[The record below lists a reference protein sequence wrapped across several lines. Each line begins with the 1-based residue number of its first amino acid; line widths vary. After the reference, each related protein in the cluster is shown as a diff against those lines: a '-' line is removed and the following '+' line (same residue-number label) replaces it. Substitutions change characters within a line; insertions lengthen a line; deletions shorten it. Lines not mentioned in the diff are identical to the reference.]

1 MSFATGIREATD
13 EEVDAL
19 VGPGFCEWW
28 RANSPKPKTIQ
39 SHTEYLAAK
48 DLELAAS
55 LQKQG
60 LLPSTILTATQS
72 IPVPRPAASTFQ
84 VGDKVKIM
92 HHTGHVLATGE
103 VIQEGPVPN
112 PPNIQQYL
120 VRTDSGASNWC
131 FANTLVR
138 LVSSTSR
145 VLPTIGMAVKRK
157 ASGRKGI
164 VTKVDHVAEDLAV
177 AWNDGGGGI
186 GAWDEFEYPFM
197 HVAGIP
203 IFRSDSAPGKT
214 TVTTGTAGQ
223 VTMQGIVDA
232 VMAVDNVVWC
242 GVVENAAGY
251 IHILVRE
258 DDVNNASR
266 SEIIDAILQ
275 TKPVGVRAVGPI
287 SMNGAAFQFVTAA
300 ELLSGVKLYGEI
312 SNIEIQ
318 GTIYHD
324 ERKAT
329 VVTSRVRVCA
339 KCGNQSKHAESET
352 SMGLCFDCF
361 EARR

>member
-1 MSFATGIREATD
+1 MHMKIPYEMSWTPAELRIAAEQ
-13 EEVDAL
+13 
-19 VGPGFCEWW
+19 GF
-28 RANSPKPKTIQ
+28 
-39 SHTEYLAAK
+39 
-48 DLELAAS
+48 ELAAS

-60 LLPSTILTATQS
+60 LLPSHILAQTVAQP

-92 HHTGHVLATGE
+92 HHTGHVLASGE
-103 VIQEGPVPN
+103 VIQEGPIPN

-203 IFRSDSAPGKT
+203 IFRSDSAPGHT
-214 TVTTGTAGQ
+214 TVASGAAAGTK
-223 VTMQGIVDA
+223 QGIVDA
-232 VMAVDNVVWC
+232 VMAVDNVLWC
-242 GVVENAAGY
+242 GVVEDNAAGK

-258 DDVNNASR
+258 DEVNHASR
-266 SEIIDAILQ
+266 SEIIEAIRL

>member
-1 MSFATGIREATD
+1 MSFATGVREATD

-19 VGPGFCEWW
+19 VGPGFSEWW

-92 HHTGHVLATGE
+92 HHTGHVLASGE
-103 VIQEGPVPN
+103 VIQEGPIPN

-157 ASGRKGI
+157 AGGRKGV

-203 IFRSDSAPGKT
+203 IFHSDAAPGHT
-214 TVTTGTAGQ
+214 TVASGAAAGTK
-223 VTMQGIVDA
+223 QGIVDA
-232 VMAVDNVVWC
+232 VMAVDNVLWC
-242 GVVENAAGY
+242 GVVEDNAAGK
-251 IHILVRE
+251 IRILVRE
-258 DDVNNASR
+258 DEVNHASR
-266 SEIIDAILQ
+266 SEIIEAIRL

-287 SMNGAAFQFVTAA
+287 SMNGAAFQFVTKA

-318 GTIYHD
+318 GKFSLAETG
-324 ERKAT
+324 R
-329 VVTSRVRVCA
+329 TSTAQHCA

>member
-19 VGPGFCEWW
+19 VGPGFSEWW

-60 LLPSTILTATQS
+60 LLPSTILAQTVAQS

-92 HHTGHVLATGE
+92 HRTGHVLASGE
-103 VIQEGPVPN
+103 VIQEGPIPN

-138 LVSSTSR
+138 LVQTYNSNNVNIT
-145 VLPTIGMAVKRK
+145 
-157 ASGRKGI
+157 
-164 VTKVDHVAEDLAV
+164 
-177 AWNDGGGGI
+177 
-186 GAWDEFEYPFM
+186 
-197 HVAGIP
+197 VAGIP
-203 IFRSDSAPGKT
+203 IKSGFASGAAA
-214 TVTTGTAGQ
+214 GTK
-223 VTMQGIVDA
+223 QGIIDE
-232 VMAVDNVVWC
+232 VMSVDNVVWC

-266 SEIIDAILQ
+266 SEIIEAIRL

-287 SMNGAAFQFVTAA
+287 SMNGAAFQFVTKA

>member
-19 VGPGFCEWW
+19 VGPGFSEWW
-28 RANSPKPKTIQ
+28 RASAPKPKTIQ

-92 HHTGHVLATGE
+92 HHTGHVLASGE
-103 VIQEGPVPN
+103 VIQEGPIPN

-138 LVSSTSR
+138 LTSR
-145 VLPTIGMAVKRK
+145 QGLPRLGEHVKSKTTARKGTVVLVDQVHQTIDVHWSDN
-157 ASGRKGI
+157 SGRCVG
-164 VTKVDHVAEDLAV
+164 VYASD
-177 AWNDGGGGI
+177 
-186 GAWDEFEYPFM
+186 FEIAFM
-197 HVAGIP
+197 TVAGIP

-266 SEIIDAILQ
+266 SEIIDAILR

-287 SMNGAAFQFVTAA
+287 SMNGAAFQFVTKA

-318 GTIYHD
+318 GKFSLAETG
-324 ERKAT
+324 R
-329 VVTSRVRVCA
+329 TSTAQHCA
-339 KCGNQSKHAESET
+339 KCGNQSKHAEFET
-352 SMGLCFDCF
+352 SMGLCAPCF
-361 EARR
+361 EGPR